1 VGDTAIT
8 GSALHGVIPCA
19 SGRRAAPF
27 PPDSAER
34 SSPSLAPRLQT
45 RPRLAVSGCLA
56 GGRGAG
62 GGVEM
67 ITLWVKTPRRL
78 LDRRSPS
85 VGRSRLV
92 RRREPG
98 ASVPGAASAPGTPLP
113 DGPAPSS
120 WVSVPNSP
128 DFQPRLA
135 SPDVGFYSLFTK
147 LRCEGGTTRGAS
159 RGDVLSPSLARRP
172 VRRRLA
178 AEPQRPAPTRPKA
191 MVARP
196 CRNELRNHG
205 GDPSSGPPWPLAC
218 ARRAEPGHGSDAA
231 TQGHLLPLKKPRLRV
246 PRWRAATARR
256 PPGASPVLD
265 DFFQTDERS
274 RCRPSNEGRT

>member
-1 VGDTAIT
+1 VRRECARGRYGHNGLCAPRRDPVRERPQGGSFPARLRRALVSFA
-8 GSALHGVIPCA
+8 GSAA
-19 SGRRAAPF
+19 SDA
-27 PPDSAER
+27 
-34 SSPSLAPRLQT
+34 SSPAGFGLPR
-45 RPRLAVSGCLA
+45 RWA
-56 GGRGAG
+56 
-62 GGVEM
+62 VEM
-67 ITLWVKTPRRL
+67 TTLWVKTPRRL

-178 AEPQRPAPTRPKA
+178 AEPQRRAPTRPKA

-196 CRNELRNHG
+196 CRNELRNYG

-246 PRWRAATARR
+246 PRWRAGYGSQAA
-256 PPGASPVLD
+256 
-265 DFFQTDERS
+265 
-274 RCRPSNEGRT
+274 GRLTRFGRFLPD